1 MGFGIS
7 SFVSRGTRKALI
19 RWIDPENNNESDVY
33 DNSNEESIFDPK
45 SIMQNAKQFLTLALV
60 GDLATNSITP
70 DVRKSEVHK
79 FRSNVTETAME
90 DGSIVSQHVIQ
101 RPIEITLQFEE
112 TNSGKISDFNFGGK
126 SVAGLIGKTAT
137 FDKLV
142 DIWTRKIPVQIIT
155 EQAQY
160 DNMVIESMPII
171 HKQPYKGALQI
182 MCDFKQLNFYTA
194 GTFPYKGKSKNINK
208 SVSPRVEGGTQTTSK
223 VGG

>member
-33 DNSNEESIFDPK
+33 DNSNEGSIFDPK
-45 SIMQNAKQFLTLALV
+45 SIAQNAKQFLTLALV

-112 TNSGKISDFNFGGK
+112 TNSGKMISNVLSSLGFIDQV
-126 SVAGLIGKTAT
+126 ST

-208 SVSPRVEGGTQTTSK
+208 SVSPRVEGGTQNPVQ